1 MRKFWALLLVIAII
15 LMIFSFGSYKLTSFS
30 DSFQDANVSSFNS
43 LPYQDLQIGYRS
55 APYDQYG
62 FSRYYDNNVLYNLNY
77 SREIIISSEYIFII
91 RVERPDLY
99 APYIMDNLDSG
110 NLLIDL
116 PVDAINVSVLTKDS
130 SGIGYDV
137 ASGDLDG
144 TSNAIQSYLVE
155 DYDITLMSLRGEFY
169 SSNNQLLDR
178 ALRVA
183 FSSFNCLDLKYMP
196 VSDDINFSI
205 NSRGYNVVANTF
217 FRDFFLADFTI
228 GNGYKYIESIS
239 NDIELLGPAPVVP
252 DTNFGDQPLQFLGD
266 YFSWIVA
273 EIVYLTRFA
282 AIIFRGV
289 F

>member
-1 MRKFWALLLVIAII
+1 MRKFCVLLLVIAII
-15 LMIFSFGSYKLTSFS
+15 LMIFSFGAYKLTSFS

-43 LPYQDLQIGYRS
+43 LPYQDLQIGFRS
-55 APYDQYG
+55 VPYDQYG
-62 FSRYYDNNVLYNLNY
+62 FSRYYDSNALFNLTY
-77 SREIIISSEYIFII
+77 SREIIISSEYIFIL

-116 PVDAINVSVLTKDS
+116 PVDTINVYVLTKS

-144 TSNAIQSYLVE
+144 TSNAIQSYLEE
-155 DYDITLMSLRGEFY
+155 DYVITLMSLRGEFY

-178 ALRVA
+178 SLRVA

-196 VSDDINFSI
+196 VSDDINFSV
-205 NSRGYNVVANTF
+205 NSFGYNVVANTF
-217 FRDFFLADFTI
+217 FRDFILADFTI
-228 GNGYKYIESIS
+228 GNGYKYIEAIS
-239 NDIELLGPAPVVP
+239 NDIELLGPAPQVP
-252 DTNFGDQPLQFLGD
+252 DTYFGDQPLQFLGD
-266 YFSWIVA
+266 YFAWIVS
-273 EIVYLTRFA
+273 EIVYLLRFT
-282 AIIFRGV
+282 AIILRGV